1 MLVLTGTSGNLG
13 GGVLQNILEKELI
26 PTSELRI
33 SAYNTDAVPAIA
45 KKAGIEVRH
54 GNYEKPETLV
64 SSFTGADTLFLVSYP
79 SVSEER
85 FAHHKAAIDA
95 AKQAGVSHVIYT
107 SLTYGGPTGED
118 TIAGVMK
125 AHVNTVKYLKGS
137 ELTYTIVREAS
148 YAEIWSISAGF
159 LQLDDSNKEFDI
171 VVPGNGGNT
180 WASRDELAEAT
191 AIIVANKDKYK
202 NQSISLTGPRSTT
215 ITEIGTLL
223 QEHTGRKVNVK
234 IVSAEEAIAYHKEH
248 HSLPPEQEFVLESWV
263 SWFKANDRGE
273 GVIVDPAMEKLLGRK
288 PKGLKEM
295 ASEIFK
301 VNQKL
306 ETTDFENYTK

>member
-13 GGVLQNILEKELI
+13 GGVLKNIVEKELI
-26 PTSELRI
+26 PTSEVMI

-85 FAHHKAAIDA
+85 FVYHKAAIDA

-125 AHVNTVKYLKGS
+125 AHVNTVKYLKASG
-137 ELTYTIVREAS
+137 LTYTIVREAS

-191 AIIVANKDKYK
+191 AIIVANKDEYK

-215 ITEIGTLL
+215 ITEIGSLL
-223 QEHTGRKVNVK
+223 QEYTGRKVNVK
-234 IVSAEEAIAYHKEH
+234 IVSPEEAIAYHKAQ

-263 SWFKANDRGE
+263 SWFKANERGE
-273 GVIVDPAMEKLLGRK
+273 GITVDPAMEKLLGRK

-295 ASEIFK
+295 ASQIFQ
-301 VNQKL
+301 VNHKM

>member
-273 GVIVDPAMEKLLGRK
+273 GIIVDPAMEKLLGRK